1 MDSATTAVKS
11 SADSR
16 RAYIFMIIT
25 TCCWGCNAILGKLA
39 VGHISPMMLVT
50 LRWLGA
56 VTVLVI
62 FAYKYL
68 IEDWAVLRKNLRY
81 TFFMGAVG
89 FTGFNTLFYIAAHS
103 TSAINIGIIQGAI
116 PIFVIMGSFLF
127 LKVNISRI
135 QMAGV
140 FITLAGVCVIAS
152 AGDLSQLL
160 RLTINRGD
168 FYMLLACFLYAV
180 YSVGLT
186 RRPAVSS
193 LGLFTLIAL
202 FALISS
208 IPMVAFEAV
217 QQGIQWP
224 TPTGWAVA
232 FTAILLPSLVAQLL
246 FIQSVALIGPGRAGV
261 FVNLVPVFAAIMAVF
276 ILGESFKTFHAI
288 ALALVLGGIA
298 LSELGKSK

>member
-1 MDSATTAVKS
+1 MSNAATAAGNTA
-11 SADSR
+11 DTR
-16 RAYIFMIIT
+16 RAYLFMIIT
-25 TCCWGCNAILGKLA
+25 TWCWGCNAILGRLA
-39 VGHISPMMLVT
+39 VDQISPMMLVT

-56 VTVLVI
+56 VSVLVI
-62 FAYKYL
+62 FAHQT
-68 IEDWAVLRKNLRY
+68 IRDDWPVLRKNLGY

-116 PIFVIMGSFLF
+116 PIFVILGSFVF
-127 LKVNISRI
+127 LKVNISRL
-135 QMAGV
+135 QATGV
-140 FITLAGVCVIAS
+140 VITLAGVCVIAS
-152 AGDLSQLL
+152 AGDLSQILT
-160 RLTINRGD
+160 LTINRGD

-193 LGLFTLIAL
+193 LGLFTLIAF

-208 IPMVAFEAV
+208 IPLVIFEAL

-232 FTAILLPSLVAQLL
+232 LVAILLPSLIAQML
-246 FIQSVALIGPGRAGV
+246 FIHSVALIGPGRAGV

-276 ILGESFKTFHAI
+276 ILGERFEVFHAV
-288 ALALVLGGIA
+288 ALILVLGGIA
-298 LSELGKSK
+298 LSELSKSR